1 MLRRLAYMLVLSMA
15 LFSGCGVQEKDR
27 LAIAQVIE
35 SRSRAL
41 NSRDISLYLSS
52 VSPDYSDKGKDFPR
66 LKESITSNF
75 NNIEKLSY
83 QPVEHTISINGNR
96 AEVSGTYRM
105 KIFTRGK
112 ELVLDGS
119 EHLKLARGPEGWK
132 IIAGL

>member
-1 MLRRLAYMLVLSMA
+1 MLRRLAYMLALSMV
-15 LFSGCGVQEKDR
+15 LLSGCGVQEKDR
-27 LAIAQVIE
+27 LAIARIIE

-66 LKESITSNF
+66 LRESIASNF
-75 NNIEKLSY
+75 NNVEKLSY
-83 QPVEHTISINGNR
+83 QPVEHTISIHGNR

-105 KIFTRGK
+105 KISARGK
-112 ELVLDGS
+112 ELALDGS
-119 EHLKLARGPEGWK
+119 EHIKLARGPEGWK

>member
-1 MLRRLAYMLVLSMA
+1 MLLRLSCILALSTVH
-15 LFSGCGVQEKDR
+15 LSGCGVQEKDR
-27 LAIAQVIE
+27 RAIAQVIE

-41 NSRDISLYLSS
+41 NSRDIPLYLSS
-52 VSPDYSDKGKDFPR
+52 VSPDYFDKGRDFPH

-83 QPVEHTISINGNR
+83 QPLEHTISISGNR
-96 AEVSGTYRM
+96 AVAAGTYRM
-105 KIFTRGK
+105 KIITRGK

-119 EHLKLARGPEGWK
+119 EHIRFARGAEGWK